1 MSLFASFV
9 HNVVLHPLL
18 FVADVADRLGVPHVG
33 PVLDALHDA
42 LPPDEDPPAVH
53 LGADP
58 EDDLPPPVQNPR
70 TPATASLEWR
80 PEPPTVPEPVR
91 PQGLAGSA
99 RARLRAVRP

>member
-1 MSLFASFV
+1 MSLLASFV

-42 LPPDEDPPAVH
+42 LPPEDDPPAVQ

-58 EDDLPPPVQNPR
+58 EDDLPAPPQAPR
-70 TPATASLEWR
+70 TPETASLEWR
-80 PEPPTVPEPVR
+80 PEPPTTPEPLR
-91 PQGLAGSA
+91 PQALPGSA
-99 RARLRAVRP
+99 RARLQRRS